1 MRGKRTVAGHSFGTF
16 SIAARDPE
24 NGDLGVAVASKF
36 LAVGSAVPW
45 ARAEVGAIATQSYV
59 NTSYGPRGLSL
70 IEEGLSAEETI
81 DRLVSDDDGRESRQ
95 VGLVDVL
102 GRTAA
107 YTGTGCYDW
116 AGHLVRADFTC
127 QGNILT
133 GPETLDAMAGG
144 FQEAQG
150 ELADRLVAALSAGD
164 QAGGDRRG
172 KESAAVLVV
181 REGGGY
187 GGFNDIYVDLRVDDH
202 PDPVLELARLLGL
215 HRLFLGASKPEE
227 KIAIDASLV
236 RELQA
241 VIKALGYYQGDI
253 NSQWDEATQ
262 RALLEFVGTENLE
275 ERVDITN
282 RTIDPPALDH
292 IRQTLAK

>member
-1 MRGKRTVAGHSFGTF
+1 MLGKCTVAGHSFGTF
-16 SIAARDPE
+16 SIVARDPD

-36 LAVGSAVPW
+36 LAAGSAVPW
-45 ARAEVGAIATQSYV
+45 AKAEVGAIATQSYV
-59 NTSYGPRGLSL
+59 NTSYGPRGLSF
-70 IEEGLSAEETI
+70 IEEGLSAEETA
-81 DRLVSDDDGRESRQ
+81 DCLVSDDEGRDLRQ
-95 VGLVDVL
+95 VGVVDSL

-116 AGHLVRADFTC
+116 AGHVVQADC
-127 QGNILT
+127 ACLGNILT
-133 GPETLDAMAGG
+133 GPETLEAMAGA
-144 FQEAQG
+144 FQEAKG
-150 ELADRLVAALSAGD
+150 ELADRLVVALAAGD

-181 REGGGY
+181 RKEGGY

-202 PDPVLELARLLGL
+202 PDPVPELARLLGL
-215 HRLFLGASKPEE
+215 HHLFLGVSKPEE
-227 KIAIDASLV
+227 KIPIDASLV
-236 RELQA
+236 RELQT

-253 NSQWDEATQ
+253 NSHWDEPTR

-275 ERVDITN
+275 ERVDIAN
-282 RTIDPPALDH
+282 RTIDPPALEY